1 MPPMQTRRLG
11 TSDLQI
17 HPVVLGAWAIGG
29 SMWGGQDEKRSI
41 DAIAASIDA
50 GVNLIDTA
58 PVYGMGLSEEL
69 VGRAIRG
76 RRDKV
81 LIATKCGLIW
91 DRPEGT
97 LRFTMVD
104 VDESAHPVHYDMSP
118 PAVRRGI
125 EESLRRLQTDVIDL
139 LQIHWPDPAIATDE
153 MFSEMLRLKQEGKVR
168 WLGVCNF
175 TLPQLQVA
183 KRAGGIVSH
192 QPQYNLLDRE
202 IEAEVLP
209 WCLREQVGVIVYSPM
224 ARGLLT
230 GKYGLDHQF
239 PSNDHRGAIRWFTPT
254 WRPRVLAA
262 LEKARPIAAAH
273 GVSLGNLAVAWTLA
287 QPGVTGAIVGAR
299 DAAQATENARAASVR
314 LSEGEVRAL
323 SDLFTLGT

>member
-1 MPPMQTRRLG
+1 MQTRQLG
-11 TSDLQI
+11 TSDLHI

-29 SMWGGQDEKRSI
+29 SMWGGQDEQRSV
-41 DAIAASIDA
+41 DAIIASIDA

-58 PVYGMGLSEEL
+58 PVYGLGKSEEL

-104 VDESAHPVHYDMSP
+104 VDESRRPIHYDMSP

-125 EESLRRLQTDVIDL
+125 EDSLRRLGTDVIDL
-139 LQIHWPDPAIATDE
+139 LQIHWPDPAIPTDQ
-153 MFSEMLRLKQEGKVR
+153 MFEEMLRLRQEGKVR
-168 WLGVCNF
+168 WLGVSNF
-175 TLPQLQVA
+175 TRPELEVA
-183 KRAGGIVSH
+183 KRVAGIVSQ
-192 QPQYNLLDRE
+192 QPQYNLLERG
-202 IEAEVLP
+202 IEADVLP
-209 WCLREQVGVIVYSPM
+209 WCRREQVGVIVYSPM
-224 ARGLLT
+224 GRGLLT
-230 GKYGLDHQF
+230 GKYGADHQF
-239 PSNDHRGAIRWFTPT
+239 PANDHRAGIRWFTPE

-262 LEKARPIAAAH
+262 LDKARPIAAAH
-273 GVSLGNLAVAWTLA
+273 GASLGNLAVAWTLA

-299 DAAQATENARAASVR
+299 DAAQAEENARAATLR
-314 LSEGEVRAL
+314 LSEAELKTL
-323 SDLFTLGT
+323 SDLFAL

>member
-1 MPPMQTRRLG
+1 METRRLG

-29 SMWGGQDEKRSI
+29 SMWGGQDDQRSI

-58 PVYGMGLSEEL
+58 PVYGLGKSEEL

-104 VDESAHPVHYDMSP
+104 VDESRRPVHYDMSP
-118 PAVRRGI
+118 AAVRRGV

-139 LQIHWPDPAIATDE
+139 LQIHWPDPAIATEDTFAE
-153 MFSEMLRLKQEGKVR
+153 MVRLKEEGKVR

-175 TLPQLQVA
+175 SRAELEVG
-183 KRAGGIVSH
+183 KRVGGIVSA
-192 QPQYNLLDRE
+192 QPQYNLLERA
-202 IEAEVLP
+202 IEADVLP
-209 WCLREQVGVIVYSPM
+209 WCRREQVGVIVYSPM

-230 GKYGLDHQF
+230 GKYGPDHQF
-239 PSNDHRGAIRWFTPT
+239 PANDHRAGIRWFTPE
-254 WRPRVLAA
+254 WRPRVLSA
-262 LEKARPIAAAH
+262 LEKARPLAAEH

-299 DAAQATENARAASVR
+299 DAAQAQENARAASLR
-314 LSEGEVRAL
+314 LSDGELKML
-323 SDLFTLGT
+323 SNLFLMAG

>member
-1 MPPMQTRRLG
+1 MQTRRLG

-29 SMWGGQDEKRSI
+29 SMWGGQDERRSI
-41 DAIAASIDA
+41 DAIVASIDA

-58 PVYGMGLSEEL
+58 PVYGMGKSEEL

-81 LIATKCGLIW
+81 LLATKCGLIW

-97 LRFTMVD
+97 HRFTMID
-104 VDESAHPVHYDMSP
+104 VDQTSHPVHYDMSP
-118 PAVRRGI
+118 VAVRRGL
-125 EESLRRLQTDVIDL
+125 EDSLRRLQTDVIDL
-139 LQIHWPDPAIATDE
+139 LQIHWPDPAIPTAE
-153 MFSEMLRLKQEGKVR
+153 MFGEMLRLRDEGKVR

-175 TLPQLQVA
+175 SRPQLEVGQQVA
-183 KRAGGIVSH
+183 GIVSQ

-202 IEAEVLP
+202 IEADVLP
-209 WCLREQVGVIVYSPM
+209 WCHREQVGVIVYSPM

-230 GKYGLDHQF
+230 GKYGADHQF
-239 PSNDHRGAIRWFTPT
+239 PPNDHRAGLRWFTPT

-262 LEKARPIAAAH
+262 LEEARPIAEAH

-299 DAAQATENARAASVR
+299 DAAQAVENVRAASVQLSAADLTR
-314 LSEGEVRAL
+314 LSRLFAL
-323 SDLFTLGT
+323 G

>member
-1 MPPMQTRRLG
+1 MSTRRLG
-11 TSDLQI
+11 RSDLQI

-58 PVYGMGLSEEL
+58 PVYGLGKSEEL

-76 RRDKV
+76 RRDQV
-81 LIATKCGLIW
+81 LIATKCGLTW
-91 DRPEGT
+91 DRAEGT
-97 LRFTMVD
+97 LRFTMID
-104 VDESAHPVHYDMSP
+104 VDESPRPIHYDMSP
-118 PAVRRGI
+118 AAVRRGL
-125 EESLRRLQTDVIDL
+125 EDSLRRLGTDRIDL
-139 LQIHWPDPAIATDE
+139 LQIHWPDPAIPTDQ
-153 MFSEMLRLKQEGKVR
+153 MFEEMLRLKQEGKVR

-175 TLPQLQVA
+175 SRPQLEVGKRVA
-183 KRAGGIVSH
+183 EIVSQ

-209 WCLREQVGVIVYSPM
+209 WCQREQVGVIVYSPM

-239 PSNDHRGAIRWFTPT
+239 PANDHRAGIRWFGPA

-262 LEKARPIAAAH
+262 LEKARPIAA
-273 GVSLGNLAVAWTLA
+273 GYGISLGNLAVAWTLA

-299 DAAQATENARAASVR
+299 DAAQAQENARAASVR
-314 LSEGEVRAL
+314 LAPADVKAL
-323 SDLFTLGT
+323 SELFALGPA